1 MEENKHH
8 LLKVVGVII
17 ATFLGAFLAFY
28 LAVDLTLNRMLNPE
42 YQIKKLEKTMHKIE
56 KFDDKIME
64 NPFVPRMSPM
74 LVNLVKEASEYKVIV
89 DLKPLGDD
97 EKNVDVSLK
106 DNVITISGKGNLSGS
121 VKRNFMVT
129 KAPMSSVEVALQ
141 SSYKLTGKSLKVLP
155 TSIKLNGNALTK
167 KDYTI
172 KYRSLATGKMMSSIK
187 TAGSYQLVLTGKGC
201 YQGTKTVDFTVTGAN
216 VSNNKPANSTT
227 TNRLLQ

>member
-56 KFDDKIME
+56 KIDDKMME

-106 DNVITISGKGNLSGS
+106 DNVITISGDMQQKELRGEKIMNFSQAFYLDEKLITNKISKERKGN
-121 VKRNFMVT
+121 K
-129 KAPMSSVEVALQ
+129 
-141 SSYKLTGKSLKVLP
+141 Y
-155 TSIKLNGNALTK
+155 II
-167 KDYTI
+167 TI
-172 KYRSLATGKMMSSIK
+172 PFEE
-187 TAGSYQLVLTGKGC
+187 
-201 YQGTKTVDFTVTGAN
+201 D
-216 VSNNKPANSTT
+216 
-227 TNRLLQ
+227 

>member
-17 ATFLGAFLAFY
+17 ATFIGAFLAFY

-56 KFDDKIME
+56 KFDDKMME

-74 LVNLVKEASEYKVIV
+74 LVNLVKEANEYKVIV

-106 DNVITISGKGNLSGS
+106 DNVITISGDMQQKELRGEKIMNFSQSFYLDEKLIANKISKEKKGN
-121 VKRNFMVT
+121 KYIVT
-129 KAPMSSVEVALQ
+129 IPFE
-141 SSYKLTGKSLKVLP
+141 
-155 TSIKLNGNALTK
+155 GN
-167 KDYTI
+167 
-172 KYRSLATGKMMSSIK
+172 
-187 TAGSYQLVLTGKGC
+187 
-201 YQGTKTVDFTVTGAN
+201 
-216 VSNNKPANSTT
+216 
-227 TNRLLQ
+227 

>member
-56 KFDDKIME
+56 KFDDKMME

-106 DNVITISGKGNLSGS
+106 DNVITISGDMQQKELRGERIMKFSQSFYLDEELITNKISKERKGN
-121 VKRNFMVT
+121 K
-129 KAPMSSVEVALQ
+129 
-141 SSYKLTGKSLKVLP
+141 Y
-155 TSIKLNGNALTK
+155 II
-167 KDYTI
+167 TI
-172 KYRSLATGKMMSSIK
+172 PFEE
-187 TAGSYQLVLTGKGC
+187 
-201 YQGTKTVDFTVTGAN
+201 D
-216 VSNNKPANSTT
+216 
-227 TNRLLQ
+227 

>member
-56 KFDDKIME
+56 KFDDKMME

-106 DNVITISGKGNLSGS
+106 NNVITISGDMQQKELRGEKIMNFSQSFYLDEELITNKISKERKGN
-121 VKRNFMVT
+121 K
-129 KAPMSSVEVALQ
+129 
-141 SSYKLTGKSLKVLP
+141 Y
-155 TSIKLNGNALTK
+155 II
-167 KDYTI
+167 TI
-172 KYRSLATGKMMSSIK
+172 PFEE
-187 TAGSYQLVLTGKGC
+187 
-201 YQGTKTVDFTVTGAN
+201 D
-216 VSNNKPANSTT
+216 
-227 TNRLLQ
+227 